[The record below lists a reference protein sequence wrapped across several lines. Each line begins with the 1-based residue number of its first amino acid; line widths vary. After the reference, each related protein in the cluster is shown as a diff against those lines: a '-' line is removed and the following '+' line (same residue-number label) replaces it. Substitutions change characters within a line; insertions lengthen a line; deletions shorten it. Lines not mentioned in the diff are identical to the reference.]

1 MLPGS
6 GSGEADKL
14 VLFSLAGL
22 INLRNRLMKT
32 LWNIIGISVFVLSLL
47 AACTHTVQLEAPE
60 KPITINL
67 NVKIEHEIRVKVDK
81 ELDSVFSKDS
91 GLF

>member
-1 MLPGS
+1 MQKQL
-6 GSGEADKL
+6 L
-14 VLFSLAGL
+14 L
-22 INLRNRLMKT
+22 IMMGFFL
-32 LWNIIGISVFVLSLL
+32 IS
-47 AACTHTVQLEAPE
+47 CTPTVKVEAPD

-81 ELDSVFSKDS
+81 ELDNVFSPDS

>member
-1 MLPGS
+1 M
-6 GSGEADKL
+6 KY
-14 VLFSLAGL
+14 L
-22 INLRNRLMKT
+22 ITVVMALYLTACAPRVE
-32 LWNIIGISVFVLSLL
+32 I
-47 AACTHTVQLEAPE
+47 AASD

-81 ELDSVFSKDS
+81 ELDDLFGDES

>member
-1 MLPGS
+1 MRRQL
-6 GSGEADKL
+6 L
-14 VLFSLAGL
+14 ILAMGAFL
-22 INLRNRLMKT
+22 IN
-32 LWNIIGISVFVLSLL
+32 
-47 AACTHTVQLEAPE
+47 CTPTVKVEAPD

-81 ELDSVFSKDS
+81 ELDDVFSDDS